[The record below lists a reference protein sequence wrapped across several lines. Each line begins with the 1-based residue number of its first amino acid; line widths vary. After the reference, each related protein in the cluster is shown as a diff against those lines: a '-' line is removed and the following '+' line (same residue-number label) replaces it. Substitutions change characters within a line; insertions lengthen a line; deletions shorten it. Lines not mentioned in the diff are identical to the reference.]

1 MPVSDPQPTDDTSSI
16 SPLPTAERRASRL
29 PRRAR
34 RQMSLTSVGVFV
46 AAALGVINFYPPG
59 QPLLRPPFVSIAEAA
74 APAASPSANA
84 FGKSGEVRVRFSLPD
99 QAVEYPIDVQGDPR
113 SLAYQWV
120 RVGDTSAT
128 AALRPLAGNVV
139 APSAPGFYRLALA
152 RTALDSASGRARV
165 TERRVVDG
173 MTLAVLVPFSQKLGA
188 TLNGYRI
195 GTYLAERLKGSS
207 HDHPEGFVQVGEE
220 DVDLPLS
227 KLLRLGDFVTHDAQD
242 TWPRYAALNPQL
254 LDKLELVLAEIAS
267 WRGDTAN
274 VNVGVDVHSGFR
286 TPLYNR
292 TVKRSAKDSRHQYG
306 DAADV
311 TIDANGDGRYT
322 AADTKLVVRAVEVV
336 EGRHPELTGGLGLYT
351 SRRYSTPYVHI
362 DARGTRARWHG

>member
-1 MPVSDPQPTDDTSSI
+1 MATNDRQRSDAASKQTALATTD
-16 SPLPTAERRASRL
+16 RRTRA

-34 RQMSLTSVGVFV
+34 HQASLGTVALFV
-46 AAALGVINFYPPG
+46 AAAIGVISFYHPDR
-59 QPLLRPPFVSIAEAA
+59 PLLPRPFVSIAEAA

-120 RVGDTSAT
+120 RVGDTAAT

-139 APSAPGFYRLALA
+139 APSSPGFYRLALA
-152 RTALDSASGRARV
+152 RTVRDSASGRPLV

-195 GTYLAERLKGSS
+195 GTYLAERLKGGS
-207 HDHPEGFVQVGEE
+207 HDHPEGFVQVGAE
-220 DVDLPLS
+220 DVDLALS
-227 KLLRLGDFVTHDAQD
+227 KHLRLGDFVTHDAQD

-274 VNVGVDVHSGFR
+274 VHVDVDVHSGFR

-322 AADTKLVVRAVEVV
+322 AADTKLVVKAVEAV
-336 EGRHPELTGGLGLYT
+336 EARHPDLTGGLGLYT